1 MRFGGEVGCWAGAG
15 GVRPVLSEPVPG
27 RCDVRSGHGFDSPA
41 VRQYHQPVKILQ
53 RYALR
58 QFVPPFFL
66 AILVLTFVLLMDRLF
81 LLADMLVRKGVAV
94 KTVSEVALLSLPFV
108 VSICTPLGSLIA
120 GVISFGRM
128 AQDNEIRVVR
138 AAGIKTIRLFTP
150 AAAACLLL
158 LGVMV
163 GFNGYIVPE
172 SQHQVRNLLTD
183 VARKRPAMRIREGQ
197 FMDDFPGYMIYI
209 GSMDERRSAVRNV
222 AIFETGKSKGTPGFV
237 TAPTGDISYTP
248 DGTYM
253 VMTLFDGEMHELVET
268 GSYRRLQFGRHVI
281 NVVMDDDLVRRER
294 EFRSNEEMLLPQL
307 ASTMRK
313 LNQEALELRA
323 KADTARLSAGA
334 GEPSR
339 LRSDELSSRARYK
352 RLEAARF
359 QVELQKRLSLAFS
372 AFFFVLFGA
381 PVGMLLRRGGV
392 GTGFIVGLVFFA
404 LYYVLLLAGENLA
417 ESGRLSPF
425 VGMWLPNIILVL
437 PVTELFLRAFFEKS
451 ALQLVGIRL

>member
-1 MRFGGEVGCWAGAG
+1 M
-15 GVRPVLSEPVPG
+15 
-27 RCDVRSGHGFDSPA
+27 
-41 VRQYHQPVKILQ
+41 VKILQ

-94 KTVSEVALLSLPFV
+94 KTVSEVALLSLPLV

-128 AQDNEIRVVR
+128 AQDNEVRVIR
-138 AAGIKTIRLFTP
+138 AAGIRVIRLFTP
-150 AAAACLLL
+150 AAVACLLL
-158 LGVMV
+158 MGVMV
-163 GFNGYIVPE
+163 GFNGYVVPE
-172 SQHQVRNLLTD
+172 AQHRVRNLLTD
-183 VARKRPAMRIREGQ
+183 VARKRPAMRVREGE

-209 GSMDERRSAVRNV
+209 GSMDERRSTVRNV
-222 AIFETGKSKGTPGFV
+222 AIFETGNRKGTPGFV
-237 TAPTGDISYTP
+237 TAPSGDIAYTP
-248 DGTYM
+248 DDAYM
-253 VMTLFDGEMHELVET
+253 VMTLFNGEMHELVDAGT
-268 GSYRRLQFGRHVI
+268 YRRLQFQRHVI
-281 NVVMDDDLVRRER
+281 NVAMDDDLVRRDR
-294 EFRSNEEMLLPQL
+294 EYRSNEEMLLPQL
-307 ASTMRK
+307 TSSMGR
-313 LNQEALELRA
+313 LNKEALELRTKVDSAAGNA
-323 KADTARLSAGA
+323 KMSEPDRLRADELN
-334 GEPSR
+334 SR
-339 LRSDELSSRARYK
+339 LKYK
-352 RLEAARF
+352 GLEAARF

-381 PVGMLLRRGGV
+381 PVGLLLRRGGV

-437 PVTELFLRAFFEKS
+437 PVAELFLRAFFERS
-451 ALQLVGIRL
+451 ALRLVGIRL

>member
-1 MRFGGEVGCWAGAG
+1 M
-15 GVRPVLSEPVPG
+15 
-27 RCDVRSGHGFDSPA
+27 
-41 VRQYHQPVKILQ
+41 KILQ

-94 KTVSEVALLSLPFV
+94 TVVSEVALLSLPFV
-108 VSICTPLGSLIA
+108 VSICAPLGSLIA

-128 AQDNEIRVVR
+128 AQDNEIRVIR

-150 AAAACLLL
+150 AAFACLLL
-158 LGVMV
+158 LAAMV

-172 SQHQVRNLLTD
+172 AQHRVRNLLTD
-183 VARKRPAMRIREGQ
+183 VARKRPAMRVREGE

-209 GSMDERRSAVRNV
+209 GSIDERRSTVRNV
-222 AIFETGKSKGTPGFV
+222 AVFETGARKGIPGFV
-237 TAPTGDISYTP
+237 TAPLGDISYTP
-248 DGTYM
+248 DDAYM
-253 VMTLFDGEMHELVET
+253 VMTLFDGEMHELVDAST
-268 GSYRRLQFGRHVI
+268 YRRLLFKRHVI
-281 NVVMDDDLVRRER
+281 NVAMDDDLVRRDR

-307 ASTMRK
+307 ASTMK
-313 LNQEALELRA
+313 QLNKDMMGLKGKADEAGQKA
-323 KADTARLSAGA
+323 KAS
-334 GEPSR
+334 EPDKLKYEELKSR
-339 LRSDELSSRARYK
+339 VKYKNLEVARY
-352 RLEAARF
+352 

-381 PVGMLLRRGGV
+381 PVGLLLRRGGV
-392 GTGFIVGLVFFA
+392 GTGFIVGLIFFA
-404 LYYVLLLAGENLA
+404 LYYILLLAGENMA

-437 PVTELFLRAFFEKS
+437 PVTELFLRAFYEKS
-451 ALQLVGIRL
+451 LLTLAGIRS

>member
-1 MRFGGEVGCWAGAG
+1 M
-15 GVRPVLSEPVPG
+15 
-27 RCDVRSGHGFDSPA
+27 
-41 VRQYHQPVKILQ
+41 VKILQ

-94 KTVSEVALLSLPFV
+94 VVVSEVALLSLPFV

-128 AQDNEIRVVR
+128 AQDNEIKVIR
-138 AAGIKTIRLFTP
+138 AAGIKTIRLFIP
-150 AAAACLLL
+150 ATVACLLL
-158 LGVMV
+158 LGAMV

-172 SQHQVRNLLTD
+172 AQHRVRNLLTD
-183 VARKRPAMRIREGQ
+183 VARKRPAMRIREGE

-209 GSMDERRSAVRNV
+209 GSMDERRSIVRNV
-222 AIFETGKSKGTPGFV
+222 AIFETGKNQGTPGFV
-237 TAPTGDISYTP
+237 TAPTGDISYTS
-248 DGTYM
+248 DDAYM
-253 VMTLFDGEMHELVET
+253 VMTLFNGEMHELVDAGT
-268 GSYRRLQFGRHVI
+268 YRRLQFKRHVI
-281 NVVMDDDLVRRER
+281 NVAMDDDLVRRDR

-307 ASTMRK
+307 TSTMRNLSK
-313 LNQEALELRA
+313 EALELKA
-323 KADTARLSAGA
+323 KADAASRNARAS
-334 GEPSR
+334 EPDR
-339 LRSDELSSRARYK
+339 LKSDELKSRVKYK
-352 RLEAARF
+352 RLEVARL

-381 PVGMLLRRGGV
+381 PLGLLLRRGGV
-392 GTGFIVGLVFFA
+392 GTGFIVGLIFFA

-425 VGMWLPNIILVL
+425 IGMWLPNIILVL
-437 PVTELFLRAFFEKS
+437 PVTELFLRAFYERS
-451 ALQLVGIRL
+451 ALRLAGVRL

>member
-1 MRFGGEVGCWAGAG
+1 M
-15 GVRPVLSEPVPG
+15 
-27 RCDVRSGHGFDSPA
+27 
-41 VRQYHQPVKILQ
+41 VKILQ

-138 AAGIKTIRLFTP
+138 AAGIKAIRLFTP
-150 AAAACLLL
+150 AAVACLLL
-158 LGVMV
+158 MGVMV

-172 SQHQVRNLLTD
+172 AQHRVRNLLTD
-183 VARKRPAMRIREGQ
+183 VARKRPAMRVREGE

-209 GSMDERRSAVRNV
+209 GSMDERRSTVRNV
-222 AIFETGKSKGTPGFV
+222 AIFETGAGKGTPGFV

-248 DGTYM
+248 DDAYM
-253 VMTLFDGEMHELVET
+253 VMTLFNGEMHELVDAGT
-268 GSYRRLQFGRHVI
+268 YRRLQFQRHVI
-281 NVVMDDDLVRRER
+281 NVAMDDALVRRDR

-307 ASTMRK
+307 TSTMGR
-313 LNQEALELRA
+313 LNQEALELRTKADAAAGKA
-323 KADTARLSAGA
+323 KASEPDRLKA
-334 GEPSR
+334 
-339 LRSDELSSRARYK
+339 DELNSRVKYKHLEVARY
-352 RLEAARF
+352 

-381 PVGMLLRRGGV
+381 PVGLLLRRGGV
-392 GTGFIVGLVFFA
+392 GTGFIVGLIFFA

-451 ALQLVGIRL
+451 AFRLVGIRL

>member
-1 MRFGGEVGCWAGAG
+1 
-15 GVRPVLSEPVPG
+15 
-27 RCDVRSGHGFDSPA
+27 
-41 VRQYHQPVKILQ
+41 VKILQ

-94 KTVSEVALLSLPFV
+94 TVVSEVALLSLPFV
-108 VSICTPLGSLIA
+108 VSICAPLGSLIA

-128 AQDNEIRVVR
+128 AQDNEIRVIR

-150 AAAACLLL
+150 AAFACLLL
-158 LGVMV
+158 LAAMV

-172 SQHQVRNLLTD
+172 AQHRVRNLLTD
-183 VARKRPAMRIREGQ
+183 VARKRPAMRVREGE

-209 GSMDERRSAVRNV
+209 GSIDERRSTVRNV
-222 AIFETGKSKGTPGFV
+222 AVFETGARKGIPGFV
-237 TAPTGDISYTP
+237 TAPLGDISYTP
-248 DGTYM
+248 DDAYM
-253 VMTLFDGEMHELVET
+253 VMTLFDGEMHELVDAST
-268 GSYRRLQFGRHVI
+268 YRRLLFKRHVI
-281 NVVMDDDLVRRER
+281 NVAMDDDLVRRDR

-307 ASTMRK
+307 ASTMK
-313 LNQEALELRA
+313 QLNKDMMGLKGKADEAGQKA
-323 KADTARLSAGA
+323 KAS
-334 GEPSR
+334 EPDKLKYEELKSR
-339 LRSDELSSRARYK
+339 VKYKNLEVARY
-352 RLEAARF
+352 

-381 PVGMLLRRGGV
+381 PVGLLLRRGGV
-392 GTGFIVGLVFFA
+392 GTGFIVGLIFFA
-404 LYYVLLLAGENLA
+404 LYYILLLAGENMA

-437 PVTELFLRAFFEKS
+437 PVTELFLRAFYEKS
-451 ALQLVGIRL
+451 LLTLAGIRS